1 MKAITHNDLYMAID
15 LMAKDLNTCR
25 SGLCAAAGIDISAL
39 NKSREIIDGIPHWP
53 TTKTIFAILNAF
65 SISAEDFAKYITKA
79 QNMRK

>member
-15 LMAKDLNTCR
+15 LMAKDLNTSR
-25 SGLCAAAGIDISAL
+25 SGLCAAAGIDISSL

-65 SISAEDFAKYITKA
+65 GVSASDFAKYITKA

>member
-15 LMAKDLNTCR
+15 LMAKDLNTSR
-25 SGLCAAAGIDISAL
+25 SGLCAAAGIDISTL
-39 NKSREIIDGIPHWP
+39 NKSREIMGGIPHWP

-65 SISAEDFAKYITKA
+65 NVSATDFAKYITKA